1 MKTKPGT
8 SIYQLKVSLQGS
20 KPPIWRRLLVAADIT
35 LPKLHDILQI
45 SMGWTD
51 SHLHS
56 FRTGNEYFGQPDGD
70 FPSAMKSEA
79 RVKLNSLLQREK
91 DSVIYEYDFGDSWEH
106 RIVLEKIL
114 PFDEQVKLPR
124 CTAGKR
130 ACPPEDCGGIWGY
143 SDLLD
148 TLQDPQHPDHD
159 EMKEWL
165 GGDFD
170 PEFFDMAGVNK
181 MLAQL

>member
-1 MKTKPGT
+1 
-8 SIYQLKVSLQGS
+8 
-20 KPPIWRRLLVAADIT
+20 
-35 LPKLHDILQI
+35 
-45 SMGWTD
+45 
-51 SHLHS
+51 
-56 FRTGNEYFGQPDGD
+56 
-70 FPSAMKSEA
+70 MKSEA

-106 RIVLEKIL
+106 KIVLEKIL